1 MGKLSM
7 ADDKTYLRAIL
18 RDCRAALPPAYAGE
32 QSLAVERR
40 LIASEL
46 YRDARSVVL
55 YAAKDNEVATDLI
68 FDDAL
73 GTGRAVYF
81 PRIERP
87 GGEMALVRVSARAEL
102 SPGAFGILEPD
113 GPAVAPSFIG
123 AALICVPGLAFAR
136 NGERLGRGGGHYD
149 RLLARMGRETISV
162 GLAYS
167 FQLLDRLPQAE
178 TDRRLNFIITES
190 ALQRASDAPLEA
202 RGARTKEVHPGDLD
216 GSNPGIHRWWRGLF
230 RMGND
235 AAAERRR

>member
-1 MGKLSM
+1 MGYWSM
-7 ADDKTYLRAIL
+7 ADEKTQLRAIL
-18 RDCRAALPPAYAGE
+18 RDCRA
-32 QSLAVERR
+32 SLTDDFVREHSRAVQQR

-46 YRDARSVVL
+46 YRDARAIVL
-55 YAAKDNEVATDLI
+55 YAAKDHEVATDLI

-73 GTGRAVYF
+73 GAGRAVYF
-81 PRIERP
+81 PRLERTA
-87 GGEMALVRVSARAEL
+87 GELALVRVGARSEL
-102 SPGAFGILEPD
+102 SPGAFGIPEPQ

-123 AALICVPGLAFAR
+123 TALICVPGLAFGR

-149 RLLARMGRETISV
+149 RLLARMGREAISV

-167 FQLLDRLPQAE
+167 FQLLDRLPEEEA
-178 TDRRLNFIITES
+178 DRRLNFIVTES
-190 ALQRASDAPLEA
+190 ALWRASDAPLEA